1 MRRRAY
7 ELKQLQTLQLL
18 TGDVVHRTL
27 NVHIQRFKEGK
38 SVLDGSEMIADALKS
53 FDARFQFSEQRGYAT
68 TSKSHA
74 GDVFCALVD
83 HEYGIPVSAED
94 IQSWRDTI
102 QKAITNFFT
111 AEVDTRNGPLRVCNL
126 LKSASFVESEYD
138 GFDFHLEGVLVRLKI
153 DLALLFRSG
162 NQNQAVLID
171 WKLEKNEHA
180 NNETQLMI
188 YGYGCLKYWGL
199 AGALKPEDI
208 VLLEVNLFNC
218 TTKRY
223 EFTDKQVAVIDDLMF
238 ESIREL
244 KHVMNGRPYE
254 DFRLTEFPLTQ
265 NANSCRIC
273 NLKEV
278 CLQYLQSEEEEH
290 GKLVLE
296 LFSN

>member
-1 MRRRAY
+1 
-7 ELKQLQTLQLL
+7 LKQLQTLQLL
-18 TGDVVHRTL
+18 TGDVAHRTL
-27 NVHIQRFKEGK
+27 NDYVQHFKSGK
-38 SVLDGSEMIADALKS
+38 SVLEESVMVADALRS
-53 FDARFQFSEQRGYAT
+53 FDARFQFSEQRRYAT
-68 TSKSHA
+68 TSKSQA

-83 HEYGIPVSAED
+83 HEYGVPVSAED

-111 AEVDTRNGPLRVCNL
+111 VVVDTRNGPRNVGDLLR
-126 LKSASFVESEYD
+126 SASFVESEYD
-138 GFDFHLEGVLVRLKI
+138 GFNFHLEGVLVRLKI
-153 DLALLFRSG
+153 DLALLFCSG
-162 NQNQAVLID
+162 NQKQAVLID

-180 NNETQLMI
+180 NNETQLLI
-188 YGYGCLKYWGL
+188 YGYGCLKHWGL

-208 VLLEVNLFNC
+208 VLLEVNLLNRS
-218 TTKRY
+218 TKRY
-223 EFTDKQVAVIDDLMF
+223 QFTEKHVAVIDDLMF

-265 NANSCRIC
+265 NGNSCRIC

-278 CLQYLQSEEEEH
+278 CLQHLQSEEEEH